1 MALVRGVQ
9 SLHPC
14 PVCLVKAEEQSDLT
28 VTSPC
33 RNTSE
38 SKNTVERARS
48 MRAEEREALLKS
60 MGLRNVDVTTQI
72 AQSFLCWLFSEN
84 VFWQVENSDPY
95 QALSFDRLHSHH
107 SGLWGD
113 HLFSQI
119 KLHIKSLEGRQDS
132 KLDMQYALVN
142 CLWST
147 MLISHIDLIS
157 CLDGVI

>member
-72 AQSFLCWLFSEN
+72 AQSFLC
-84 VFWQVENSDPY
+84 
-95 QALSFDRLHSHH
+95 
-107 SGLWGD
+107 
-113 HLFSQI
+113 
-119 KLHIKSLEGRQDS
+119 
-132 KLDMQYALVN
+132 
-142 CLWST
+142 
-147 MLISHIDLIS
+147 
-157 CLDGVI
+157 